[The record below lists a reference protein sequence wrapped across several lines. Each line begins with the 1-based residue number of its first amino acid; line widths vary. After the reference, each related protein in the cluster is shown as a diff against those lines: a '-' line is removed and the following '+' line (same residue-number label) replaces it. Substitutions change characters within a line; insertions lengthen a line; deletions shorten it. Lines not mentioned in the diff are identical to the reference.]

1 MPTAPQSYI
10 PLIFSYLRFALNFV
24 ILFMNLHFF
33 RLMHDSPMYEHL
45 TKLENL
51 WQLYL
56 SGIRLHRTRT
66 LERIDRQQLAM
77 MKPKPST

>member
-1 MPTAPQSYI
+1 
-10 PLIFSYLRFALNFV
+10 
-24 ILFMNLHFF
+24 
-33 RLMHDSPMYEHL
+33 MHDSPMYEHL

-51 WQLYL
+51 WQLYI